1 LLFLFRLG
9 ELFTFGVLYGS
20 RFLYRATLGRLFG
33 HGAPVADLTGQCL
46 AGLFEKLGATFV
58 KVGQVISTRPDVF
71 PPGIIK
77 ELKRLR
83 SDVAPF
89 CSDVAPLCTKLI
101 PEVVKESCGR
111 PIEDVFSDFDMT
123 PVASA
128 SVAQVHRAKLRDGRK
143 VAVKIRRP
151 DQLRRV
157 KYDLWV
163 LRIFAQMIGVFPGV
177 NAVDLPGM
185 VDEFTTAVYKQLD
198 FRNEA
203 ENNRRFRKN
212 FEKAGHIKIPYLID
226 ELCSESLL
234 VMEFIDGLQ
243 GVEETDLPQ
252 SDKSVAAAS
261 LFDALFQMV
270 LLDGFVHADMHPGN
284 VFVRKGGE
292 IVLLD
297 LGLASECEPKLQKHI
312 RDYFIGMMTRNGKL
326 CAKAIVEGAL
336 SPPAKLDYAAFER
349 DTIASIDRNAGKNI
363 QEFETTQAIVELLDI
378 MRRYRIRTDPRLT
391 NIFLSIVVLEGLT
404 GMLDPG
410 LPFEAAGQKFIA
422 ERMSGRIAAAVN

>member
-1 LLFLFRLG
+1 MGVLLFIFRLG
-9 ELFTFGVLYGS
+9 ELFTFGVLYAL
-20 RFLYRATLGRLFG
+20 RFLYRATVGRLVG
-33 HGAPVADLTGQCL
+33 YGGSVAELTGQFL
-46 AGLFEKLGATFV
+46 ADLFEALGATFV
-58 KVGQVISTRPDVF
+58 KVGQVMSTRPDVF
-71 PPGIIK
+71 PPEIITA
-77 ELKRLR
+77 LKRLR
-83 SDVAPF
+83 SNVAPF
-89 CSDVAPLCTKLI
+89 NTKLI
-101 PEVVKESCGR
+101 PGIVEQAYDK
-111 PIEDVFSDFDMT
+111 PIEEVFSEFEMT
-123 PVASA
+123 PIASA
-128 SVAQVHRAKLRDGRK
+128 SVAHVHRARLRNGRE
-143 VAVKIRRP
+143 VAVKVRRP
-151 DQLRRV
+151 GQIRRV
-157 KYDLWV
+157 KYDLLV
-163 LRIFAQMIGVFPGV
+163 LRIFARLASLIPGAD
-177 NAVDLPGM
+177 AVDLPSM
-185 VDEFTTAVYKQLD
+185 VNEFSQAIYKQLD
-198 FRNEA
+198 FRIEA
-203 ENNRRFRKN
+203 ENNRRFQRNFKN
-212 FEKAGHIKIPYLID
+212 AKHIKIPYLID
-226 ELCSESLL
+226 ELCSEALL

-297 LGLASECEPKLQKHI
+297 LGLTSESDAKLRKHVT
-312 RDYFIGMMTRNGKL
+312 DYFIGMMTRNGKL
-326 CAKAIVEGAL
+326 CAKAIFEGAI

-391 NIFLSIVVLEGLT
+391 NIFLSIIVLEGLT

-422 ERMSGRIAAAVN
+422 ERMSGQIAAAVN